1 MKYFKKHPAYLAS
14 VHLLGGIGLGI
25 LLARPVFASHPVRWG
40 LALIGL
46 AILGHLYA
54 WFASQA

>member
-14 VHLLGGIGLGI
+14 VHFIGGVGIGI
-25 LLARPVFASHPVRWG
+25 LLARPMGSHPMRW
-40 LALIGL
+40 AAVFIAL

-54 WFASQA
+54 WAAGKN